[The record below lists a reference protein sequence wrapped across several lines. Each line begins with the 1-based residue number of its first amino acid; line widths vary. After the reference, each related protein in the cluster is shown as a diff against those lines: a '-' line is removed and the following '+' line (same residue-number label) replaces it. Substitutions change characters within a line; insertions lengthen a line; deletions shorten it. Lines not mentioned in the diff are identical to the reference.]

1 MDPLGSLS
9 FNLVRKSYSII
20 LSLLKK
26 YAFEVNFLLFKNASH
41 LLTNRSG

>member
-26 YAFEVNFLLFKNASH
+26 YAFEVNFLLFKNTSH